1 MVSRI
6 PLQAFGR
13 KCFGGLTTPGI
24 RHFLGP
30 ETQPLSDPRRPLLPL
45 QQTQVE
51 IVQAFKRISSV
62 RSNEEGPAAGR
73 ARWQVRCED
82 DQASPRDP
90 VMKLVQHR
98 EFQTA

>member
-13 KCFGGLTTPGI
+13 KCFGGLSTPGI

-30 ETQPLSDPRRPLLPL
+30 ETHPLSDPRRPLLPL

-51 IVQAFKRISSV
+51 IAHAFKRCFEREIKRGRTNSGACPLASS
-62 RSNEEGPAAGR
+62 
-73 ARWQVRCED
+73 
-82 DQASPRDP
+82 
-90 VMKLVQHR
+90 L
-98 EFQTA
+98 

>member
-13 KCFGGLTTPGI
+13 KCFGGLTTPDI

-51 IVQAFKRISSV
+51 IVQAFKREIKRGRTNSRAYPLASS
-62 RSNEEGPAAGR
+62 
-73 ARWQVRCED
+73 
-82 DQASPRDP
+82 
-90 VMKLVQHR
+90 L
-98 EFQTA
+98 

>member
-6 PLQAFGR
+6 PLQAFSR
-13 KCFGGLTTPGI
+13 KCFGGLTAPGI

-51 IVQAFKRISSV
+51 IVQAFKRYFEREIKRGRTNSRSS
-62 RSNEEGPAAGR
+62 PL
-73 ARWQVRCED
+73 
-82 DQASPRDP
+82 ASS
-90 VMKLVQHR
+90 L
-98 EFQTA
+98 